1 MIQKSYDGS
10 PTLYIVP
17 TPIGNLE
24 DITIRALNILKEV
37 DVIFA
42 EDTRTTKQLL
52 NHFEINKKL
61 ISSHLYNEN
70 QNEEKEL
77 DYLREGK
84 NIAVVSDRGTPVISD
99 PGYILVKKAIEH
111 GYNVVCLPGPT
122 AVIPALVMS
131 GLSGGPFT
139 FYGFL
144 NSKESKRKK
153 ELESLKMTPYP
164 IAFYEAPHRLMKTLN
179 NIYEISLMD
188 KTSSTQND
196 IAINPKQTIF
206 ELQGAKFGEGVFK
219 KMKKD
224 DPTLTQEQYVA
235 TINMGLAMSQ
245 VALTQNQ
252 NLSKETISGI
262 MKAAGAVGDILL
274 SKKQN
279 VKITLKRKSS
289 EMFTMKE
296 FFNIIDQLDTNPQ
309 VLLQYLNNYDII
321 TVVR

>member
-52 NHFEINKKL
+52 NHFDINNKL

-70 QNEEKEL
+70 QNEEKEI
-77 DYLREGK
+77 DYLKQGK
-84 NIAVVSDRGTPVISD
+84 NIAIVSDRGTPVISD
-99 PGYILVKKAIEH
+99 PGFILVKNAIEN

-153 ELESLKMTPYP
+153 ELEKLKSQPYP
-164 IAFYEAPHRLMKTLN
+164 IAFYEAPHRLNKTLN
-179 NIYEISLMD
+179 NIYEIFG
-188 KTSSTQND
+188 NRN
-196 IAINPKQTIF
+196 IAIVREISKKYEEVLRGTVENILKTVENLKGEIVIVVEGNNETQTF
-206 ELQGAKFGEGVFK
+206 
-219 KMKKD
+219 D
-224 DPTLTQEQYVA
+224 
-235 TINMGLAMSQ
+235 
-245 VALTQNQ
+245 
-252 NLSKETISGI
+252 NLSIKDHVNLYIEDGLTPNEAIKKVAKER
-262 MKAAGAVGDILL
+262 
-274 SKKQN
+274 N
-279 VKITLKRKSS
+279 VPKS
-289 EMFTMKE
+289 EIYNE
-296 FFNIIDQLDTNPQ
+296 YHNL
-309 VLLQYLNNYDII
+309 
-321 TVVR
+321 

>member
-1 MIQKSYDGS
+1 MRQKSYDGS

-52 NHFEINKKL
+52 NHFDINNRL
-61 ISSHLYNEN
+61 ISSHLYNEE
-70 QNEEKEL
+70 QNEEKEI
-77 DYLREGK
+77 DYLKDGK

-99 PGYILVKKAIEH
+99 PGYILVKNAIEH

-153 ELESLKMTPYP
+153 ELESLKNNPYP
-164 IAFYEAPHRLMKTLN
+164 IAFYEAPHRLTKTLN
-179 NIYEISLMD
+179 NIFEIFGNRKIAIVREISKKYEEVIRENVENFL
-188 KTSSTQND
+188 KTVENL
-196 IAINPKQTIF
+196 K
-206 ELQGAKFGEGVFK
+206 GEIVIVVEGNH
-219 KMKKD
+219 
-224 DPTLTQEQYVA
+224 EQQ
-235 TINMGLAMSQ
+235 SFD
-245 VALTQNQ
+245 
-252 NLSKETISGI
+252 NLSIKDHVDLYIEDGLTPNEAIKKVAKERG
-262 MKAAGAVGDILL
+262 VP
-274 SKKQN
+274 
-279 VKITLKRKSS
+279 KSQIYN
-289 EMFTMKE
+289 EYH
-296 FFNIIDQLDTNPQ
+296 NL
-309 VLLQYLNNYDII
+309 
-321 TVVR
+321 

>member
-1 MIQKSYDGS
+1 MKQKSYNGS

-52 NHFEINKKL
+52 NHFNITNKL

-70 QNEEKEL
+70 QNEEKEI
-77 DYLREGK
+77 DYLKKGK

-99 PGYILVKKAIEH
+99 PGFILVKNAIEK

-153 ELESLKMTPYP
+153 ELESLKMNPYP
-164 IAFYEAPHRLMKTLN
+164 IAFYEAPHRLIKTLN
-179 NIYEISLMD
+179 NIYEIFGNR
-188 KTSSTQND
+188 K
-196 IAINPKQTIF
+196 IAIVREISKKYEEVIRDNVENILKTV
-206 ELQGAKFGEGVFK
+206 ENLKGEIVIVVEGN
-219 KMKKD
+219 
-224 DPTLTQEQYVA
+224 QE
-235 TINMGLAMSQ
+235 TK
-245 VALTQNQ
+245 TFD
-252 NLSKETISGI
+252 NLSIQEHVDLYIEDGLTPNEAIKKVAKER
-262 MKAAGAVGDILL
+262 
-274 SKKQN
+274 N
-279 VKITLKRKSS
+279 VPKS
-289 EMFTMKE
+289 EIY
-296 FFNIIDQLDTNPQ
+296 N
-309 VLLQYLNNYDII
+309 QYHKL
-321 TVVR
+321 

>member
-52 NHFEINKKL
+52 NHFEINKTL

-77 DYLREGK
+77 DYLKDGK

-99 PGYILVKKAIEH
+99 PGYILVKNAIKN

-153 ELESLKMTPYP
+153 ELETLKNSPYP
-164 IAFYEAPHRLMKTLN
+164 IAFYEAPHRLIKALN
-179 NIYEISLMD
+179 NIYEIFG
-188 KTSSTQND
+188 NRE
-196 IAINPKQTIF
+196 IAIVREISKKYEEVIRGTVENILKTV
-206 ELQGAKFGEGVFK
+206 ENLKGEIVIVVEG
-219 KMKKD
+219 
-224 DPTLTQEQYVA
+224 
-235 TINMGLAMSQ
+235 
-245 VALTQNQ
+245 NQ
-252 NLSKETISGI
+252 ETISF
-262 MKAAGAVGDILL
+262 DNL
-274 SKKQN
+274 SIKDHVNLYIEDGLTPNEAIKKVAKERN
-279 VKITLKRKSS
+279 VPKS
-289 EMFTMKE
+289 EIYNE
-296 FFNIIDQLDTNPQ
+296 YHNL
-309 VLLQYLNNYDII
+309 
-321 TVVR
+321 

>member
-52 NHFEINKKL
+52 NHFDIKNKL

-70 QNEEKEL
+70 QNEDKEIN
-77 DYLREGK
+77 YLKEGE
-84 NIAVVSDRGTPVISD
+84 NVAIVSDRGTPVISD
-99 PGYILVKKAIEH
+99 PGYILVKTAIEN

-153 ELESLKMTPYP
+153 ELESLKNNPYP

-179 NIYEISLMD
+179 NIYEIFGNR
-188 KTSSTQND
+188 K
-196 IAINPKQTIF
+196 IAIVREI
-206 ELQGAKFGEGVFK
+206 
-219 KMKKD
+219 
-224 DPTLTQEQYVA
+224 
-235 TINMGLAMSQ
+235 
-245 VALTQNQ
+245 
-252 NLSKETISGI
+252 
-262 MKAAGAVGDILL
+262 
-274 SKKQN
+274 SKKYEEVIRDN
-279 VKITLKRKSS
+279 VENILKTVENLKGEIVVVVEGNHEKKSFDNISIKEHVDLYIEDGLTPNEAIKKVAKERNVPKSKIYNEYHNL
-289 EMFTMKE
+289 
-296 FFNIIDQLDTNPQ
+296 
-309 VLLQYLNNYDII
+309 
-321 TVVR
+321 

>member
-52 NHFEINKKL
+52 NHFDINNRL
-61 ISSHLYNEN
+61 ISSHLYNED
-70 QNEEKEL
+70 QNGEKEI
-77 DYLREGK
+77 DYLKEGK

-99 PGYILVKKAIEH
+99 PGYILVKNAIEH

-153 ELESLKMTPYP
+153 ELEYLKSNPYP

-179 NIYEISLMD
+179 NIYEIFGNRNVAIVREISKRYEEVIRGTVENLL
-188 KTSSTQND
+188 KTVENLKGE
-196 IAINPKQTIF
+196 IVIVVEGNHEKQTF
-206 ELQGAKFGEGVFK
+206 
-219 KMKKD
+219 D
-224 DPTLTQEQYVA
+224 
-235 TINMGLAMSQ
+235 
-245 VALTQNQ
+245 
-252 NLSKETISGI
+252 NLSIKAHVDLYIEDGLTPNEAIKKVAKERG
-262 MKAAGAVGDILL
+262 VP
-274 SKKQN
+274 
-279 VKITLKRKSS
+279 KS
-289 EMFTMKE
+289 EIYNE
-296 FFNIIDQLDTNPQ
+296 YHNL
-309 VLLQYLNNYDII
+309 
-321 TVVR
+321 

>member
-52 NHFEINKKL
+52 NHFDINNRL

-70 QNEEKEL
+70 QNEEKEI
-77 DYLREGK
+77 DYLKEGK

-99 PGYILVKKAIEH
+99 PGYILVKNAIEH

-153 ELESLKMTPYP
+153 ELESLKSTPYP

-179 NIYEISLMD
+179 NIYEIFSDRNVAIVREISKRYEEVIRGTVENLL
-188 KTSSTQND
+188 KTVENLKGE
-196 IAINPKQTIF
+196 IVIIVEGNHEKQTF
-206 ELQGAKFGEGVFK
+206 
-219 KMKKD
+219 D
-224 DPTLTQEQYVA
+224 
-235 TINMGLAMSQ
+235 
-245 VALTQNQ
+245 
-252 NLSKETISGI
+252 NLSIKDHVDLYIEDGLTPNEAIKKVAKERG
-262 MKAAGAVGDILL
+262 VP
-274 SKKQN
+274 
-279 VKITLKRKSS
+279 KS
-289 EMFTMKE
+289 EIYNE
-296 FFNIIDQLDTNPQ
+296 YHNL
-309 VLLQYLNNYDII
+309 
-321 TVVR
+321 